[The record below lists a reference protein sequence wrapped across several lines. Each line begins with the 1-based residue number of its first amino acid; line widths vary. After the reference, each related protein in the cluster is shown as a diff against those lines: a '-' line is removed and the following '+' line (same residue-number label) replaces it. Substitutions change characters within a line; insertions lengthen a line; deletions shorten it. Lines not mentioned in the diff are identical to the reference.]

1 MRELP
6 GCVVSSG
13 SPDKGPQTGRLR
25 PHVFIP
31 HSLEAG
37 HPTSRCC
44 QGLVPPEASLLGL
57 ETPPCP
63 CDLTPHRDTGP
74 VGSEPTLVTSFHALE
89 KEKAT
94 HSSVLAWRI
103 PGMAEPGGLAVYGVA
118 QSQTRLKRLSSSSS
132 SISDLLLT

>member
-31 HSLEAG
+31 HSLEAR
-37 HPTSRCC
+37 HPASRCC
-44 QGLVPPEASLLGL
+44 QGPVPPEASLLGL
-57 ETPPCP
+57 ETLPSPCDLAWFSSVCV

-74 VGSEPTLVTSFHALE
+74 VGSELALVTSFHALE

-103 PGMAEPGGLAVYGVA
+103 PGMAESGGL
-118 QSQTRLKRLSSSSS
+118 LSMGSHRVRH
-132 SISDLLLT
+132 D

>member
-63 CDLTPHRDTGP
+63 CDLVWSSSVCVCDLTPHRDTGP
-74 VGSEPTLVTSFHALE
+74 VGSEPALVTSFHALE

-118 QSQTRLKRLSSSSS
+118 QSQTRLK
-132 SISDLLLT
+132 